1 MFQGLALAFSLYA
14 SVFGAQRLDLTCGSC
29 WVHVLNPEV
38 CRSQV
43 VPEEF
48 FFILQVFFFPPGAEK
63 VFKFIPSRSISL

>member
-1 MFQGLALAFSLYA
+1 MWIF
-14 SVFGAQRLDLTCGSC
+14 